1 MLDNT
6 ELFTASIGALIEIIN
21 GPDIDQYVDT
31 VKKFLSRILQLRL
44 LMERKLDEDDMDAC
58 QQICNLLVATLQA
71 NMRSLINVAEEDDS
85 CQQDLSASLAMLL
98 VCIVCLCVCVCVRVC
113 VYVCMCTCV
122 YVPVCTCVCVYMCV
136 YVCVYMYRIAGNFRG
151 R

>member
-113 VYVCMCTCV
+113 VHVYVYVCICTCV
-122 YVPVCTCVCVYMCV
+122 YVCVCVHVCVRVCV
-136 YVCVYMYRIAGNFRG
+136 YVPYSR
-151 R
+151 